1 MSIRFPSNVVPFTS
15 PEFVANPYPA
25 YARLRRDLPVCWD
38 ETIGY
43 WIISCY
49 ENVHPLLRDRRWSSD
64 QLGELMGRL
73 SPPEQADAAPLR
85 EVLTNRLFL
94 TDDPAHHRLRGLM
107 QLAFTPR
114 RVEQMRP
121 TIRAIADKLIDGI
134 QATGG
139 ADLVADF
146 ADPLPARVIADLL
159 GLPPGDRARLKG
171 WTDDIYAFL
180 TFNPVPIGERA
191 RRGTASAVQLRAYL
205 ADLFADRRRQ
215 PRDDLLSG
223 MLAAEEQGDRL
234 SQTELFSNVVGLI
247 NASHETTTNLIGT
260 TVLALLRHPDQW
272 RQVTADPGLVPA
284 AVEEGLRYDSPAQM
298 VPRRAA
304 EDVAVGGVTIPRGD
318 RAVLVLGSA
327 NRDPAVFADP
337 DRFDAARAG
346 GQHVAFGGGPHY
358 CLGAALGR
366 LEADVAITAICERL
380 PSLRL
385 ATDQVNWRP
394 LPVFRG
400 LRALSVE
407 V

>member
-1 MSIRFPSNVVPFTS
+1 MSIRSPSNVMPLTS
-15 PEFVANPYPA
+15 PEFVANPYPT

-43 WIISCY
+43 WIISRH
-49 ENVHPLLRDRRWSSD
+49 ENVHLLLRDRRWSSD

-73 SPPEQADAAPLR
+73 SPPEQADATPLR
-85 EVLTNRLFL
+85 EVLTNRLVF

-114 RVEQMRP
+114 RVERMRP
-121 TIRAIADKLIDGI
+121 TIRAIADELIDDI
-134 QATGG
+134 RATGR
-139 ADLVADF
+139 ADLTADF
-146 ADPLPARVIADLL
+146 ADPLPARVTADLL
-159 GLPPGDRARLKG
+159 GLPPGDRTRLKG

-180 TFNPVPIGERA
+180 AFSPVPIGERA

-215 PRDDLLSG
+215 PGDDLLSG
-223 MLAAEEQGDRL
+223 MLAVEEQGDRL

-247 NASHETTTNLIGT
+247 NASHETTTNLIGN

-272 RQVTADPGLVPA
+272 RQVTANPGLVPA
-284 AVEEGLRYDSPAQM
+284 AVEEGLRYDSPIQM

-304 EDVAVGGVTIPRGD
+304 EDVTVGGVTVPRGD
-318 RAVLVLGSA
+318 RAVVVLGSA
-327 NRDPAVFADP
+327 NRDPAAFADP

-346 GQHVAFGGGPHY
+346 GRHVAFGGGPHY

-366 LEADVAITAICERL
+366 LEAEVAIAAICERL
-380 PSLRL
+380 PNLRL

-400 LRALSVE
+400 PRALPVE